1 VTSLR
6 ESAPVRSIPEQ
17 HRIAVVRLRVIDDA
31 CRRCIWLRLM
41 EVALAQRVIREE
53 AERLAPPLGGVAT
66 LVRGSA
72 MVIARRSIGLIEV
85 LVADTE
91 APLDELGA
99 AWVGARA
106 LRSSGHERR

>member
-1 VTSLR
+1 M
-6 ESAPVRSIPEQ
+6 
-17 HRIAVVRLRVIDDA
+17 RLRVIDDA
-31 CRRCIWLRLM
+31 SSWGIWLCLM
-41 EVALAQRVIREE
+41 QLALAQRVIREE
-53 AERLAPPLGGVAT
+53 TDRLASPLGRIAT

-72 MVIARRSIGLIEV
+72 MVLTQHLIGAREV
-85 LVADTE
+85 LVAGTE